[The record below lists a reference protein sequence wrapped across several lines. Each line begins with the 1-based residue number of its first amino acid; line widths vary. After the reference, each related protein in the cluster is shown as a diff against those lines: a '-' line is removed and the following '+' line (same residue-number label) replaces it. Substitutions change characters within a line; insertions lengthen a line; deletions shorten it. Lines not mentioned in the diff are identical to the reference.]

1 MNPTNPLLPF
11 VTTIQGILG
20 GLGLAI
26 ATCFLIWGAY
36 QYMSASGNPRAME
49 KGKAAMVGAMAGY
62 GIVIGANVVT
72 TLIST
77 AVIAAG
83 GTGH

>member
-1 MNPTNPLLPF
+1 VNGANPILPF
-11 VTTIQGILG
+11 VQNIQGILA

-49 KGKAAMVGAMAGY
+49 KGKAAMVGALSGY
-62 GIVIGANVVT
+62 GIVIGANVIT

-77 AVIAAG
+77 AVTAAG
-83 GTGH
+83 GH